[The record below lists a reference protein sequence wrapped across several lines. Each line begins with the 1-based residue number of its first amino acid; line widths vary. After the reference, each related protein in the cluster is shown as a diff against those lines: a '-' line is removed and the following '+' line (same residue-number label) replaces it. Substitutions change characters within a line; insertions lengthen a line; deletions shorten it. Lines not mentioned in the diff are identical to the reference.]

1 MSLRKFWRE
10 MIMTMSENEKEK
22 CIKKLKELD
31 NMFREYD
38 MPYMIVTPFSC
49 GAYGS
54 TSEIVSM
61 WLLQGL
67 FDENIKDMFDE
78 VVKCYQEVTTDE
90 EFMKRQEELVQNELE
105 KENN

>member
-1 MSLRKFWRE
+1 
-10 MIMTMSENEKEK
+10 MTMSENEKEK
-22 CIKKLKELD
+22 CIKKLKELV